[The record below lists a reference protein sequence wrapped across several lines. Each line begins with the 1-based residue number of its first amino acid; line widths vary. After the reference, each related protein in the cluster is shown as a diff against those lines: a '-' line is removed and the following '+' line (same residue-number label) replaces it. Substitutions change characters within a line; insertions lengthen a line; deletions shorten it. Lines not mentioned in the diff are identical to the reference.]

1 MEIIS
6 FNTLYSKCQ
15 SIAGDS
21 SSASLTLFKYW
32 LNRGIQKA
40 YSILDTEY
48 FITSATD
55 ATADG
60 TSSYPLPY
68 NCEKLH
74 SYKTTISSKDYVAIE
89 FPGSENDWIG
99 LIGGATTASESTY
112 PTYFFQKRNTVEI
125 WPTSSTDS
133 YVITLR
139 FKRNTKNL
147 SQSDYTTGNITTLAS
162 AGTAVT
168 GSGTTWTAAF
178 VGRYFKINTDGYWY
192 EISTRTADT
201 AITLA
206 REYGGTAIATG
217 SASYT
222 IGEASLL
229 PEGYQDLPL
238 FYALFRYFK
247 FKRKQDIA
255 LDYGNDWQEGLENL
269 AADTGNL
276 TTSGVI
282 EEDIEILDYNSWASG
297 LS

>member
-15 SIAGDS
+15 SITGDS
-21 SSASLTLFKYW
+21 TSASLTLFKYW

-40 YSILDTEY
+40 YGILDTEY
-48 FITSATD
+48 FNTSATD

-68 NCEKLH
+68 NCEKMH
-74 SYKTTISSKDYVAIE
+74 SLKVTIGTKDYVVVE
-89 FPGSENDWIG
+89 YPGDENSWIA
-99 LIGGATTASESTY
+99 LCGGTSTASESTY
-112 PTYFFQKRNTVEI
+112 PTYYFPKRNTYEI

-133 YVITLR
+133 YTITLR

-147 SQSDYTTGNITTLAS
+147 SQDDYTTGTIKTLANG
-162 AGTAVT
+162 GTAVT
-168 GSGTTWTAAF
+168 GDSTSWTAAF
-178 VGRYFKINTDGYWY
+178 VGRYFKIDADGYWY
-192 EISTRTADT
+192 EITARTSNT

-206 REYGGTAIATG
+206 REYGGTAIAAG
-217 SASYT
+217 SESYT

-238 FYALFRYFK
+238 FYTLFRYFK
-247 FKRKQDIA
+247 FKKRQDIA
-255 LDYGNDWQEGLENL
+255 TDYRGDWESGLANL

-276 TTSGVI
+276 TTSGVLA
-282 EEDIEILDYNSWASG
+282 EDITIIDSNQWPSG